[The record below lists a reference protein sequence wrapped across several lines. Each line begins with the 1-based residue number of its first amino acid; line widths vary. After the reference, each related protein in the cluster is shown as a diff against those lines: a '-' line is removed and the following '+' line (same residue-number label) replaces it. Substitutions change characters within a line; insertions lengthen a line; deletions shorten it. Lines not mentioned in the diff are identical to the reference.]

1 MGSTLKLGKFEVAQ
15 QSGAAG
21 VQIIGVKYVE
31 QHTGRGKYMKQLR
44 ANAGTAN
51 AVATYEIEGKPSF
64 LTLDT
69 DMSEI
74 AYNVVQ
80 ATINGVSNAEKFRV
94 STAEG
99 KTITLKANTG
109 YTVNANEGV
118 FSEGFGVQNQA
129 AVAILV
135 EFAVNATAAT
145 IEYPVTV
152 EIWNGTEWTAA
163 GTFTIKQSSSDADV
177 NFTITPETLS
187 DFSKDGETK
196 KISIESN
203 IGYNITKQGGADTS
217 WITLDRSTAN
227 AGTTEIN
234 VTAAAQAVGSSER
247 NLSLVFKNQ
256 VSNSVIGTLT
266 VRQSAGDAYAVSWE
280 NDTVTFDNSELNT
293 IKNNSL
299 TANAEWYL
307 EEVV

>member
-1 MGSTLKLGKFEVAQ
+1 MKLGKFEVAQ

>member
-15 QSGAAG
+15 QSGTAG
-21 VQIIGVKYVE
+21 VQVIGVKYVE

-94 STAEG
+94 STEEG
-99 KTITLKANTG
+99 KIITLKANTG

-145 IEYPVTV
+145 IEYPVTL
-152 EIWNGTEWTAA
+152 EIWNGSEWTAA

-196 KISIESN
+196 TVSIESN

-227 AGTTEIN
+227 AGATEIN

-280 NDTVTFDNSELNT
+280 SETVKFSNSELNT
-293 IKNNSL
+293 IKNNNL